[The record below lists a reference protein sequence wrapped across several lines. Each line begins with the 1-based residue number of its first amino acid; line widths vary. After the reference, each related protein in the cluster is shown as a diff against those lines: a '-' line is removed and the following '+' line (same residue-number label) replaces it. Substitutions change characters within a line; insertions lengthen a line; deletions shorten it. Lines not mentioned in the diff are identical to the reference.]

1 MSETEHTEINPMNYL
16 KIIFQINP
24 LLVIP
29 AFIGLVIG
37 ICAGMILPREYKSST
52 VMLIEEGRTDNP
64 LFGNL
69 AVATTVRQR
78 LSTVRESMLGWN
90 SMLELIRRLGM
101 DKDIKTPK
109 QMETL
114 ILKIR
119 GDVDIRMRGNNI
131 IQMGYLGPD
140 RDQTYQIVK
149 NLAEIFIDRNI
160 EVQNQET
167 ADAISFI
174 EDQLQVYR
182 GKIKSAE
189 IAKLKDELR
198 TLQIDSTD
206 LHPRVKQL
214 KELIRVREDELRAE
228 NLEYV
233 EDINLDT
240 ESNNTIIQEI
250 RRALES
256 VEGSSKTIQASNQDE
271 SFYKMMLLDKLD
283 TVMARDASV
292 NDKIYNMLLSRL
304 ETAKITQR
312 LQASKEGAKYTIL
325 DPPRLPLAPVKPDKL
340 LVALAGLAAGLGL
353 GLALVFSM
361 EFLDKSFIDVEE
373 AKGYLGKPLL
383 GAISK
388 INVQENIRAQRER
401 AIWLY
406 TVIFI
411 IGVITIIIT
420 KTVANFIGI

>member
-1 MSETEHTEINPMNYL
+1 MSETEQTEINPMNYL
-16 KIIFQINP
+16 KIIFRRKGFLI
-24 LLVIP
+24 IP

-37 ICAGMILPREYKSST
+37 ICAGMILPREYRAST

-109 QMETL
+109 QMESL

-119 GDVDIRMRGNNI
+119 NDVDIRMRGNNI
-131 IQMGYLGPD
+131 IQMGYLGTE
-140 RDQTYQIVK
+140 REQTYQIVK

-189 IAKLKDELR
+189 IAKLKDELK